1 MNQSADKSFE
11 AKGIGP
17 ITSSIGASLAAMCC
31 IGFTPFLSL
40 LAAIGA
46 GFLINDLILLP
57 LLVVFLVLGLFSL
70 KQGGKQHKNKTPF
83 WLYLSS
89 AAIVAIS
96 IFVFTPFVWFGI
108 AGLFVASIW
117 NVFLLLH

>member
-1 MNQSADKSFE
+1 MKQANKSFE

-17 ITSSIGASLAAMCC
+17 ITSSIGASLAAICC

-57 LLVVFLVLGLFSL
+57 LLAVFLALGLFSL
-70 KQGGKQHKNKTPF
+70 KQGSKQHKSKTPF
-83 WLYLSS
+83 WFYLSS
-89 AAIVAIS
+89 AVIVVVS
-96 IFVFTPFVWFGI
+96 IFVFTPFVWLGI